1 MLLAELHEC
10 GFYAYGKWLSR
21 VTFEPKML
29 DLGAT
34 RLSKEAIHSNTRL
47 EREVRNVIDDICWF
61 RRSRTMK
68 IFVVKMHTV
77 QRAFL
82 IVYFSHVNFCHNKQ
96 TRDKHC
102 KQILFL

>member
-34 RLSKEAIHSNTRL
+34 RVSKEAIHSNTRL
-47 EREVRNVIDDICWF
+47 EREVRNVYRQHMLVSQIPYY
-61 RRSRTMK
+61 K
-68 IFVVKMHTV
+68 
-77 QRAFL
+77 
-82 IVYFSHVNFCHNKQ
+82 NFCG
-96 TRDKHC
+96 
-102 KQILFL
+102 